1 MAQYLR
7 EIMTQKPVTVEATDT
22 VVAAA
27 RSMRDGNIG
36 DVVVVDNGQIQ
47 GILTD
52 RDIVVRALAE
62 GRDPARTTVGEI
74 CSRELTTLSPNDA
87 IGDAEKTMRARAIR
101 RLPVVEGG
109 RPVGIVSLG
118 DLAVERNPDST
129 LGGISAA
136 PRGVA
141 SGPPMPRT

>member
-7 EIMTQKPVTVEATDT
+7 EIMTQKPVTVQVTDT

-136 PRGVA
+136 PPNR
-141 SGPPMPRT
+141 